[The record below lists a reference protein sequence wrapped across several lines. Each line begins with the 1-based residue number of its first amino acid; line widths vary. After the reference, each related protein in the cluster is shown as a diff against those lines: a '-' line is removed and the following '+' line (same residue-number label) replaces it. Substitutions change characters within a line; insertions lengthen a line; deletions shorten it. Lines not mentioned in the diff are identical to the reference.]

1 MFVKIKDTYIN
12 PAHVSLVSLRN
23 DNRTLVVDLAYSKAE
38 DPVFVTFQFDTEK
51 ETLEAL
57 HSIVGDV

>member
-38 DPVFVTFQFDTEK
+38 DPVFISFQFDTEA

-57 HSIVGDV
+57 HSLTDV

>member
-12 PAHVSLVSLRN
+12 PVHVSLVSLRN

-38 DPVFVTFQFDTEK
+38 DPVFISFLFDTEA

-57 HSIVGDV
+57 HSLTDV